1 MEFSDMAETITGFSS
16 TEVIRTL
23 IGSIIQGDRAGSQRW
38 TAELLCSEK
47 GYPKLLSIYVFIGF
61 RYFLPASYS
70 WVSHIRQ
77 KIRLLEDRWRSSGA
91 STRTFRNSTEVRSIV
106 AEWTEIWCQQ
116 QQKPSPKLPTKKEVF
131 AAAAQLKTNLK
142 TNPTSTL
149 HPSVQAI
156 WKAHYDS
163 DDLRILANELIWA
176 IQYHQMTR
184 ALLYFTWLW
193 ELDDERGKEGTIK
206 LLRRGPEHISE
217 SNREHIAWFIYSIF
231 QHYAGYL
238 GTKKTAV
245 IETLELWKETWLLLG
260 KTQRRQCLG
269 AICAW
274 LTEGTFPDSLLIK
287 NPNQIRQ
294 IVGDTEAIYGIIKNE
309 MDGHIEQKELKEL
322 KEKASKETDRFSMTK
337 EQKEKE
343 SLTKMDIVNKKLA
356 AVMGIDFTDFE
367 D

>member
-1 MEFSDMAETITGFSS
+1 VNLSDMAETITGFSS

-70 WVSHIRQ
+70 WVPHIRQ

-91 STRTFRNSTEVRSIV
+91 TTRTFRNSIEVRSIV

-116 QQKPSPKLPTKKEVF
+116 QQKPAPKLPTKKEIF
-131 AAAAQLKTNLK
+131 SAAAQLKTNLK
-142 TNPTSTL
+142 TNPTPTL
-149 HPSVQAI
+149 HPSVQAV

-193 ELDDERGKEGTIK
+193 ELDEERGKGGSVK
-206 LLRRGPEHISE
+206 LLRRGPEHIPE
-217 SNREHIAWFIYSIF
+217 SNREHIGWFIFSIF

-238 GTKKTAV
+238 GTKKNAV
-245 IETLELWKETWLLLG
+245 LETLELWKETWLLLG

-274 LTEGTFPDSLLIK
+274 LTEGTFPDSPLIK

-294 IVGDTEAIYGIIKNE
+294 IVGESEAIYGIIKNE
-309 MDGHIEQKELKEL
+309 MDGHLEEKDQKE
-322 KEKASKETDRFSMTK
+322 KEKAAAKETDRFSMTK

-343 SLTKMDIVNKKLA
+343 SLAKMDIVNKKLA